1 MDAKLTYQAVN
12 WVHLI
17 DEHREIHQFYQKVLE
32 MQLLK
37 IEQHQILEL
46 PSLGPSTFVKMSSN
60 IEILTQ
66 LYRHILITLVWKSE
80 GGAKKK
86 SVSDLE
92 RVPISHQH

>member
-1 MDAKLTYQAVN
+1 
-12 WVHLI
+12 
-17 DEHREIHQFYQKVLE
+17 